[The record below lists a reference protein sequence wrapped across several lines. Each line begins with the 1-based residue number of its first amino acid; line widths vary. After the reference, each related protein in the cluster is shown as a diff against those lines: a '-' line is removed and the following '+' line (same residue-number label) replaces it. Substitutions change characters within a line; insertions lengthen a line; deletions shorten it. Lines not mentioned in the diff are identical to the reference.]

1 MDVNRL
7 RFGEMVAAAGAAVLF
22 LVMFL
27 DWYGPE
33 GGPGGASAWQ
43 SFTFIDLFLFF
54 LVIIPAI
61 ALAVL
66 TVTQRTVALPLSLS
80 VLVTALGALGSLLI
94 LYRLVNEPGFEVG
107 IPDSVIG
114 IKIAAYLGFLSAL
127 TIAFGGFMS
136 MRNEGTSF
144 GAAAAGVQA
153 PMRPAPPPGPGAP
166 SPQPTGMPPVGYAP
180 GTPAAPPQGAP
191 PGPPPGAPPGP
202 APGAPPPGAPPGP
215 APGAPPPG
223 APPGP
228 PPGAPPG
235 STQVA
240 PQPGAPPQSGGMGS
254 GDPLQE
260 RPPGQ

>member
-27 DWYGPE
+27 DWYGAE
-33 GGPGGASAWQ
+33 NGPGGLSAWE

-66 TVTQRTVALPLSLS
+66 TTMQRTVALPLSAS
-80 VLVTALGALGSLLI
+80 VLVTALGALASLLI
-94 LYRLVNEPGFEVG
+94 LYRLVNEPGFEASV
-107 IPDSVIG
+107 PDQVVD
-114 IKIAAYLGFLSAL
+114 IKIWAWVGLLSAL

-136 MRNEGTSF
+136 MRDEGTSF
-144 GAAAAGVQA
+144 GSAGRVQP

-166 SPQPTGMPPVGYAP
+166 SPPPTGMPPPGEPPGAP
-180 GTPAAPPQGAP
+180 APPPQGAP
-191 PGPPPGAPPGP
+191 PGQ
-202 APGAPPPGAPPGP
+202 
-215 APGAPPPG
+215 PPG

-228 PPGAPPG
+228 PPGVPPG
-235 STQVA
+235 Q
-240 PQPGAPPQSGGMGS
+240 PPGGPPPGPPPGAPPVS
-254 GDPLQE
+254 
-260 RPPGQ
+260 R